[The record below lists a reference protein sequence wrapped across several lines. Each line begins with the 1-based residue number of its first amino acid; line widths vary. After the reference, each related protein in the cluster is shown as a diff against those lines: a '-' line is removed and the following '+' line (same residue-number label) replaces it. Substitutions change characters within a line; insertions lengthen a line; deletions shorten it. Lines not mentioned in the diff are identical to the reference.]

1 MRNVLGTTLIGA
13 ALALGIGAA
22 APASAETVVVKKV
35 RGVCYDSDGDR
46 VPCRRSTTYRSYH
59 YSDPDYRYY
68 RDPGVSVEFGVRDRR
83 HRHWDR
89 DWD

>member
-1 MRNVLGTTLIGA
+1 MRSLIGTMTLGA
-13 ALALGIGAA
+13 ALALGVGAS
-22 APASAETVVVKKV
+22 APASADSVVVKKV

-46 VPCRRSTTYRSYH
+46 VPCGRTYRSYH

-83 HRHWDR
+83 YRYRDR

>member
-1 MRNVLGTTLIGA
+1 MRGLVGTSMIGA
-13 ALALGIGAA
+13 ILALGIGATM
-22 APASAETVVVKKV
+22 PASAETVVVKKV
-35 RGVCYDSDGDR
+35 RGACYDSDGDR
-46 VPCRRSTTYRSYH
+46 VPCQRSTYRSYR

-83 HRHWDR
+83 YRNWDR

>member
-1 MRNVLGTTLIGA
+1 MRNFVGTAMIGA
-13 ALALGIGAA
+13 VLALGVGTT

-46 VPCRRSTTYRSYH
+46 VPCRRTTYRSYR
-59 YSDPDYRYY
+59 YSDPGYYY

-83 HRHWDR
+83 HRHRDR